1 LLQSLFLNLKQR
13 FSNNEISHNIPSKRN
28 FDPISPH
35 FAVSL
40 GMESK
45 RISKSPSIFDQ
56 NPISN
61 RRVSV
66 YSKSSQDHEV
76 TYLGPDL
83 ANNLALEMKHRRRF
97 NFGMLDFLYGAY
109 FCCKRQYKCWR
120 KDGNS
125 IHDNYLVYRR
135 GWESFYL
142 DLDVVSILT
151 TVRRMKVLS
160 NLFFNDTQKQL
171 EKYSIFHSI
180 NSFSASSIESFKD
193 IPKIDRR
200 KNKIEKIATHSLRV
214 NSAVRE
220 LSQHPLSKI
229 DRFLISQIHENLIEN
244 EPEGEVA
251 RIMKHICA
259 SFSYFEYFLILF
271 SCLLNILKY
280 TRNYLY
286 SRRQKSIFSFL
297 SPDRSKIFKY

>member
-1 LLQSLFLNLKQR
+1 
-13 FSNNEISHNIPSKRN
+13 
-28 FDPISPH
+28 
-35 FAVSL
+35 
-40 GMESK
+40 MESK

-66 YSKSSQDHEV
+66 YNKSTQDHEV

-171 EKYSIFHSI
+171 EKYSIFHAI
-180 NSFSASSIESFKD
+180 NSFSANSIETFKD

-200 KNKIEKIATHSLRV
+200 KNEIEKIATHSLRV

-229 DRFLISQIHENLIEN
+229 DRFLISQIHENLIGN
-244 EPEGEVA
+244 EPEGRLFELWSIFVLHF
-251 RIMKHICA
+251 HI
-259 SFSYFEYFLILF
+259 
-271 SCLLNILKY
+271 LNI
-280 TRNYLY
+280 
-286 SRRQKSIFSFL
+286 F
-297 SPDRSKIFKY
+297 